1 MAESWKNQM
10 VLVWASQFLSIM
22 GFAFALPFA
31 AFFLQQE
38 LGVVRQAELKMWVG
52 LFSASAAGTMA
63 IAAPFWGMLA
73 DRYGKRIM
81 LVRANLAGA
90 VAMSLMGAVETPA
103 ALIALRLLQGALT
116 GTMTAAQT
124 YLAGST
130 PIDRRGLAMG
140 GLSAAV
146 FSGSMAGAFAGGWI
160 AHWLGYRTAF
170 FCSGLLLLAA
180 GILVMALSRDRPA
193 LPPPAADRPSSF
205 PARSPL
211 SAKLWGVLAMIGAIA
226 FVRQSD
232 MAFLP
237 LLVQDVHGSMD
248 QVSIWSGSLYA
259 CGSVAGLL
267 AGLSTGWLSDHVKPL
282 RLVVFAA
289 LLAALFG
296 GSQMLVHSFAVLFPV
311 RFFAVLFGGALEP
324 ALNSW
329 LAKHIPVERQG
340 LAFGLASTTR
350 SAGWAL
356 GPIAAGAIAAVNL
369 RAVFGAAALG
379 HLCLALLFT
388 LALRAGLEN
397 ATTKP

>member
-1 MAESWKNQM
+1 MA
-10 VLVWASQFLSIM
+10 LVWASQFLSIM

-31 AFFLQQE
+31 AFFMQEE
-38 LGVVRQAELKMWVG
+38 LGVVRQAELNMWVG

-73 DRYGKRIM
+73 DRHGKRIM
-81 LVRANLAGA
+81 LVRANFAGA
-90 VAMSLMGAVETPA
+90 AALSLMGTVESPG

-130 PIDRRGLAMG
+130 PVDRRGLAMG

-160 AHWLGYRTAF
+160 AHWLGYRAAF

-180 GILVMALSRDRPA
+180 GVLVLALSRDRPVR
-193 LPPPAADRPSSF
+193 PPPRGSPLQTGSPS
-205 PARSPL
+205 RNPL
-211 SAKLWGVLAMIGAIA
+211 SAKLWSVLAMIGAIA

-248 QVSIWSGSLYA
+248 QVSVWSGSLYA

-267 AGLSTGWLSDHVKPL
+267 AGLSAGWLSDHVKPL

-289 LLAALFG
+289 LLAALFC
-296 GSQMLVHSFAVLFPV
+296 GSQMAVHSFAVLFPV
-311 RFFAVLFGGALEP
+311 RFFAVLFGGTLEP
-324 ALNSW
+324 VLNAW

-340 LAFGLASTTR
+340 LAFGLASTLR

-356 GPIAAGAIAAVNL
+356 GPIVAGAIAAVNL
-369 RAVFGAAALG
+369 RAVFGAVALG
-379 HLCLALLFT
+379 HLGLAVLFT